1 MTRGLIE
8 KELRQHGLAL
18 GFLLVLPF
26 AGLILILSHG
36 LVRRAGGG
44 GFEAVRL
51 LLMLFIPL
59 ACLVLGQ
66 LLIASEYRHKTQL
79 FLEGLPLPRTRM
91 LAVKFGL
98 GLILV
103 TLMSVVALGYV
114 GWIARGTEAMTP
126 RFAALLGLKSAGW
139 GAFIYTLCF
148 AHAFLGRYRLPF
160 GLALV
165 VGLIS
170 LSNAGMPVSEFGPFA
185 LIDSRF
191 PFERF
196 VWPVQALLVT
206 AALVVALAALGFFL
220 GLVRDATVASMLAEK
235 MSPREK
241 LVLTMLVFVG
251 LLASGWFIERRKTF
265 TPVQMPGAAEARHGV
280 VQVLAS
286 AAVDAPTREETTI
299 LQSTA
304 NHVATELGALADYLG
319 CDTFPPVFIV
329 HRRDLGTDDLVD
341 GELKMEQGV
350 LVKAN
355 LTDPH
360 FNQLALDEW
369 LVYTT
374 LFAHTHGIAGRE
386 RNAWVLDGI
395 TWWWPRSQHGRVS
408 AWDAASGQSWTPA
421 DIARFN
427 PAQMHSGWF
436 TIRKKMNTKNARAFA
451 GSSLAF
457 LAEHHG
463 ADGVHRFLGDRFA
476 QAQPVDVR
484 GWWRDFIRPT
494 ATRLRAATGLSE
506 DVFTA
511 EFRAAA
517 AAPHP

>member
-18 GFLLVLPF
+18 GFLLALPF
-26 AGLILILSHG
+26 AGLILILSHD
-36 LVRRAGGG
+36 LLRRAGGG

-79 FLEGLPLPRTRM
+79 FLEGLPLPRSRM
-91 LAVKFGL
+91 LAIKFGL
-98 GLILV
+98 GFILV

-114 GWIARGTEAMTP
+114 GWTARATEAMTP
-126 RFAALLGLKSAGW
+126 RFAALLGLKAAGW

-165 VGLIS
+165 IGLIS
-170 LSNAGMPVSEFGPFA
+170 LSNNGMPISQFGPFA
-185 LIDSRF
+185 LIDERF
-191 PFERF
+191 AFERF

-206 AALVVALAALGFFL
+206 AALVAALAAIGFFL
-220 GLVRDATVASMLAEK
+220 GLVRDATVAAMLAEK
-235 MSPREK
+235 MSAREK

-251 LLASGWFIERRKTF
+251 LLASGWFIERRKTS

-286 AAVDAPTREETTI
+286 AAVDAPTREETAI
-299 LQSTA
+299 LQRTA
-304 NHVATELGALADYLG
+304 DHVAGELGMLADYLG
-319 CDTFPPVFIV
+319 CDTFPPIFIV
-329 HRRDLGTDDLVD
+329 HRRDLGANDLVD
-341 GELKMEQGV
+341 GELKAEQGV

-360 FNQLALDEW
+360 FKPIALDEW
-369 LVYTT
+369 LVEET
-374 LFAHTHGIAGRE
+374 LSAHTHGIAGRE

-395 TWWWPRSQHGRVS
+395 TWWWPRSQHGQIS
-408 AWDAASGQSWTPA
+408 AWDVASRQVWTPA
-421 DIARFN
+421 EIASFN
-427 PAQMHSGWF
+427 PAQLQSGWY
-436 TIRKKMNTKNARAFA
+436 TARKNVGTKKVRALA
-451 GSSLAF
+451 GSSLAL
-457 LAEHHG
+457 LAERHG
-463 ADGVHRFLGDRFA
+463 PEDVHRFLADRFA
-476 QAQPVDVR
+476 QAQPEDAR

-494 ATRLRAATGLSE
+494 ATRLRTATGLSE
-506 DVFTA
+506 DAFTA
-511 EFRAAA
+511 EFRAALTA
-517 AAPHP
+517 AHP